1 MICRTMSDGTKNT
14 RARRA
19 AAKLASRLEGLDAQP
34 LLLAAARAARRR
46 LPGDDR
52 YGDPLSLGGD
62 EPAQQ
67 LGRRLT
73 AVTSARPSALRE
85 VGLSALQVWQS
96 LSEAQGRGH
105 GDTEVAILFTDL
117 VDFSRWALEAGDDAS
132 IELLRQVGLAAE
144 PIVARHGGRVVKRMG
159 DGLMAVFEDPAAA
172 VEAAHDT
179 CAAVAEVEV
188 DGYRAR
194 QRAGVHVGSPRRL
207 GGDLFGVD
215 VNIAARVAEAAG
227 GDEVLI
233 SDAVRQRL
241 DDAGAMRTKRRWRFR
256 AKGAPK
262 DLTVY
267 VASREG

>member
-1 MICRTMSDGTKNT
+1 LGHDPRAVSDDTKRSRTRRTL
-14 RARRA
+14 AR
-19 AAKLASRLEGLDAQP
+19 LMRLDEQP
-34 LLLAAARAARRR
+34 VLLAATRAARRR

-52 YGDPLSLGGD
+52 YGDPLSLAGD

-73 AVTSARPSALRE
+73 AVTAQRPSALRE

-105 GDTEVAILFTDL
+105 GDREVAILFTDL
-117 VDFSRWALEAGDDAS
+117 VDFSRWALEVGDERS
-132 IELLRQVGLAAE
+132 IELLRRVGLAAE
-144 PIVARHGGRVVKRMG
+144 PLVSEHGGKVVKRLG
-159 DGLMAVFEDPAAA
+159 DGLMAVFDDP
-172 VEAAHDT
+172 
-179 CAAVAEVEV
+179 CAAVDAAHAMGDAVGRLEVA
-188 DGYRAR
+188 GYRPR
-194 QRAGVHVGSPRRL
+194 QRAGIHVGTPRRL

-227 GDEVLI
+227 ADEVLI

-241 DDAGAMRTKRRWRFR
+241 GDEESLRTRRRWRFR
-256 AKGAPK
+256 AKGAPR